1 MKRGNSCILVQEND
15 ERSSCTRQKQVAKT
29 RQTIVYE
36 AAFAF
41 SSLSD
46 WNGGLPDITKKFY
59 KFEKL
64 LEEYEQIEFFEQK
77 HCRALSG
84 FSIFAK
90 KCFLQKCKVSKL
102 TFLLKKTGTE
112 GSACFVR
119 NSLPTSYIIDFDQ
132 LSTRKFYKTHFLFLF
147 HMPEF

>member
-1 MKRGNSCILVQEND
+1 MSKTIEKKVVHQSIFLG
-15 ERSSCTRQKQVAKT
+15 RSWCQIQR
-29 RQTIVYE
+29 RN
-36 AAFAF
+36 F
-41 SSLSD
+41 S
-46 WNGGLPDITKKFY
+46 GALPL
-59 KFEKL
+59 FEKL